1 MNSGRKGV
9 IRIRPDFIVISV
21 FCSLAVIFIYF
32 TVVNALIAHGRMADE
47 VSSYNSSL
55 HWATTLAPWSA
66 DAAIAYAAY
75 LRGYAVTAS
84 MPEKAKTLSVIH
96 ELIDSA
102 IAKRP
107 LWPYY
112 QLAKYDAEVLSGASE
127 VALQARF
134 DGIRSLAPNE
144 RGVDL
149 SLIQTSLYVW
159 DSLKGS
165 QQNWIGVQMLGMQ
178 REKRDDLLLQISSLK
193 TYNPRLC
200 TQLPWKLV
208 RRACQE

>member
-208 RRACQE
+208 KRACQE

>member
-1 MNSGRKGV
+1 MNSGRKGAFK
-9 IRIRPDFIVISV
+9 IGPNFLAISV
-21 FCSLAVIFIYF
+21 FCLLAVIFMYF

-66 DAAIAYAAY
+66 DAEIAYAAY
-75 LRGYAVTAS
+75 LRDYAVTAS
-84 MPEKAKTLSVIH
+84 ITEKDKTLPVIH
-96 ELIDSA
+96 ELVDSA

-112 QLAKYDAEVLSGASE
+112 QLAKYDAEVLSGAPAD
-127 VALQARF
+127 ALQARF

-159 DSLKGS
+159 DSLKES
-165 QQNWIGVQMLGMQ
+165 QQSWIGVQMLGMQ
-178 REKRDDLLLQISSLK
+178 REKRDELLLQISSLK

>member
-32 TVVNALIAHGRMADE
+32 TVVNALIAHGRMSDE

-66 DAAIAYAAY
+66 DAEIAYAAY
-75 LRGYAVTAS
+75 LRDYAVTAS
-84 MPEKAKTLSVIH
+84 IPEKDKTLPVIH
-96 ELIDSA
+96 ELVDSA

-112 QLAKYDAEVLSGASE
+112 QLAKYDAEVLSGASDD
-127 VALQARF
+127 VLQMRF
-134 DGIRSLAPNE
+134 DSIRSLAPNE
-144 RGVDL
+144 RGVDF
-149 SLIQTSLYVW
+149 SLIQTSLYAW
-159 DSLKGS
+159 DSLKES
-165 QQNWIGVQMLGMQ
+165 QQSWIGAQLLSMQ
-178 REKRDDLLLQISSLK
+178 REKREELLRQIVSLK
-193 TYNPRLC
+193 GYNPRLC
-200 TQLPWKLV
+200 TQLPWRLV
-208 RRACQE
+208 KRACQE

>member
-47 VSSYNSSL
+47 GSSYNSSL

-208 RRACQE
+208 KRACQE